1 MTLTTQQRAQVLYLY
16 YVEAVSLV
24 LIAQMTELSL
34 STVMKVVDKTRRKDV
49 KRKEKA
55 AARPPSSPQES
66 PSPRRSR
73 RERRHDRA

>member
-1 MTLTTQQRAQVLYLY
+1 VTLTTQQRAQVLYLY

-34 STVMKVVDKTRRKDV
+34 STVMRVVDKTRRKDV

-55 AARPPSSPQES
+55 AASPPSSPQQS